1 MAPAADCLELPGLAI
16 RDRRSSDTGR
26 YEFLILYR
34 KGKGLDVVAMKGVEK
49 ITIAV
54 TPEMASMVKA
64 AVDAGEYASTS
75 EVFREALRLWKM
87 HQSVRERE
95 IEELRRLWQD
105 GVDSG
110 PSRDG
115 SEVFARLQRRY
126 DPGS

>member
-1 MAPAADCLELPGLAI
+1 ML
-16 RDRRSSDTGR
+16 
-26 YEFLILYR
+26 
-34 KGKGLDVVAMKGVEK
+34 AMKGVEK
-49 ITIAV
+49 LTIAV

-87 HQSVRERE
+87 HQSARERE

-105 GVDSG
+105 GIESG

-115 SEVFARLQRRY
+115 AEVFARLQRRY
-126 DPGS
+126 DPGI